1 MLFGTFVNPKTFV
14 EECGFYD
21 GASARVIDMHLFR
34 DVSKSD
40 AGAVRAGSQIGSN
53 ADGRLVRE

>member
-14 EECGFYD
+14 EEYGFYD

-34 DVSKSD
+34 DVT
-40 AGAVRAGSQIGSN
+40 AASQRDEERGTSGEEAN
-53 ADGRLVRE
+53 TKPGYSV